1 MESGIIRQMQ
11 PGTKKLLTRRVASL
25 LREWHHLSDALR
37 PSPLPKCLQTL
48 VGLQA
53 VLKGFQASLLLAE
66 RHLQF
71 DVVRL
76 DNDDMLA
83 IGRVLKAC
91 PTSLLEIEIDGFKRF

>member
-11 PGTKKLLTRRVASL
+11 PGTKKLLMRRVASL

-37 PSPLPKCLQTL
+37 PSPLPKCLHTL

-71 DVVRL
+71 TVVRL
-76 DNDDMLA
+76 DNDDMFAMTTCLQSDVCSKPA
-83 IGRVLKAC
+83 PDYPWKLK
-91 PTSLLEIEIDGFKRF
+91 